1 MNTATLDTPS
11 IARRLQAAGFS
22 EGQAEAV
29 TGVLR
34 DSRETDLSYLAT
46 KADLG
51 VVRRDLKSEIGS
63 VKTELRTEIAE
74 TKYEI
79 LKWVLSAIGFQ
90 TIVVVGAIVALAK
103 GLH

>member
-1 MNTATLDTPS
+1 
-11 IARRLQAAGFS
+11 
-22 EGQAEAV
+22 V

-34 DSRETDLSYLAT
+34 DSRDNDLSLLTT
-46 KADLG
+46 KADL
-51 VVRRDLKSEIGS
+51 SN
-63 VKTELRTEIAE
+63 VKTELGAEIAE
-74 TKYEI
+74 TQYEI